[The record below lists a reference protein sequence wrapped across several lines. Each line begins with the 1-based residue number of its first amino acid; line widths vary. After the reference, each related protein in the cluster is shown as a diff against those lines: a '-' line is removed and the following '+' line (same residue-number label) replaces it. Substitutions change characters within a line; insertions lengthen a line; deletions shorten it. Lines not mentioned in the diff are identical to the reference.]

1 MSRNRRKGRS
11 RRTRRKRCGGNNFSR
26 IQQITRQKGNIWNSS
41 MLNGTQ
47 EMNRQI
53 EELIFPGVPCICS
66 KCRKPLLMDDL
77 ECPRKF

>member
-11 RRTRRKRCGGNNFSR
+11 RRTRRKRRGGNNFSR

-53 EELIFPGVPCICS
+53 EELIFPGFQVKSLQSPVRS
-66 KCRKPLLMDDL
+66 R
-77 ECPRKF
+77 F